1 LIVLIFFKINFS
13 LSSKISD
20 LKLKLSS
27 SGTQIN
33 FGGQELFI
41 QQLQDEIQRLNEKLI
56 NRSDGGSSKVDG
68 VTVNEIG
75 YINEIKSL
83 KGKLKSLA
91 KHLSQLIH
99 EKQQLIEMS
108 NQLRGEL
115 EKSRSKK
122 RR

>member
-1 LIVLIFFKINFS
+1 MNFTVLNFFQKI
-13 LSSKISD
+13 KISD

-27 SGTQIN
+27 NGTQIN

-56 NRSDGGSSKVDG
+56 NRSDNSGKVDG
-68 VTVNEIG
+68 VTINEIE
-75 YINEIKSL
+75 YMKEIKSL
-83 KGKLKSLA
+83 KGKLKGLA

-108 NQLRGEL
+108 NQLRAEL
-115 EKSRSKK
+115 DKTRSKNDF
-122 RR
+122 

>member
-1 LIVLIFFKINFS
+1 M
-13 LSSKISD
+13 
-20 LKLKLSS
+20 KLSS

-56 NRSDGGSSKVDG
+56 NKSDRDGGKVDG
-68 VTVNEIG
+68 VTVTEIG
-75 YINEIKSL
+75 YVNEIKSL

-115 EKSRSKK
+115 EKSRSKNSINN
-122 RR
+122 